1 MHLSYLRP
9 SNKPDKGN
17 CTLRYIHIVTFCT
30 RGRRGRHHM
39 VVGFYNYLCNMCLL
53 TLKL

>member
-17 CTLRYIHIVTFCT
+17 CTLRYIHIVT
-30 RGRRGRHHM
+30 
-39 VVGFYNYLCNMCLL
+39 
-53 TLKL
+53 